1 MGNAGNGYIF
11 AGGDFQRTY
20 PMTGVFRWNPS
31 TGDLQVYYNG
41 WKSITVG
48 GGGGTEYTAGNGI
61 SIVNDVISIDT
72 SKVALKTELFSGSYN
87 DLIDKP
93 AIPTKTSQLI
103 NDSDFVTQN
112 YVDGLVGDINSVLD
126 DINGEVI

>member
-48 GGGGTEYTAGNGI
+48 GGGSEYTAGNGI
-61 SIVNDVISIDT
+61 SIVDDAISIDT
-72 SKVALKTELFSGSYN
+72 SVVALKSELFSGSYN
-87 DLIDKP
+87 DLTDKP
-93 AIPTKTSQLI
+93 AIPTTTSQLT
-103 NDSDFVTQN
+103 NNSGFVTQT
-112 YVDGLVGDINSVLD
+112 YVDGLIGDINAILD
-126 DINGEVI
+126 AINGEVI